1 MNKPSHSISCGILI
15 LAFLSTPCLVVGQ
28 APVRQHRV
36 SNKILLNGR
45 WQIQSSCKA
54 TEKGEQISD
63 VSFQPKGWYAATV
76 PGAVVANLVRDGDP
90 NYPSPYTGLNLR
102 RMPGVEYTIGS
113 EFANQPI
120 PADSPFHCSW
130 WYRTTFPAPHKTK
143 AGLTW
148 LNFQGI
154 NYRANIWMN
163 GNLIADTKQI
173 AGAWRTYELN
183 VTDRVRRNNAIAIE
197 VFAPSETDLGI
208 TFVDWNPMPPDKNM
222 GLWREAYLASS
233 GPVSIRH
240 PFIDAKVNT
249 ETLDAADLTVYAV
262 ARNGSN
268 KPVKGSLEVSI
279 GRIHLAQDVELAAGE
294 TREITFTPDQYPQLH
309 VKNPRL
315 WWPAKLGPQNLYQA
329 IFRFGTHYFESDRQ
343 AIHFGIRQVTS
354 EFTEK
359 GYRMFKING
368 KRIVIRGG
376 GWTFDMLLNRSDER
390 VEQEMRY
397 ALDMNL
403 NTIRLEGK
411 IENDHFFDLAD
422 RMGMLVMAGWCCCDF
437 WEKWGEWSDQ
447 DKDIAAESLRSQLL
461 RIRSHP
467 STVMWLNGSDNPP
480 VAEVEQR
487 YLAVEKEIHWPTP
500 VVSSATAKP
509 AEFSGA
515 SGVKMTGPYEY
526 VPPSYWLADTKTGGA
541 HGFNTETSPGA
552 AIPPPESIR
561 KFIPADH
568 LWPIDDYWNFH
579 AGGGEFKDLKR
590 YTDALDRRY
599 GPSGS
604 MEEYSLKSQA
614 AAYEG
619 ERAMFEA
626 YVRNKYSS
634 TGVIQWMLNNAWP
647 SMIWHLYD
655 WYLRPGGGYFGAKKA
670 NELLHVQYSED
681 DNGVYVTNSMYQ
693 PSANMKVRAQVLN
706 LDMAVKFEKEARL
719 DVAPDSSV
727 RVLTIP
733 DIADLSPT
741 YFVRVWLMDS
751 SGKPVSDNFYWRS
764 TKPDVLDWT
773 HTEWFYTPATQL
785 EDLSALK
792 TLPKVAINASAT
804 AHNEQG
810 QTIMR
815 IMVKNSGKSLGFQVH
830 LRVTTGVD
838 EDILPV
844 FFDDNYFPLSPGE
857 ERTITASFDARQIS
871 GPANVVVDGWNVQP
885 LKVRAKVAGGSAQ
898 ARSGK
903 GERRVKEA
911 AATPRS
917 SAQ

>member
-1 MNKPSHSISCGILI
+1 MKTPGSLRNCGVLI
-15 LAFLSTPCLVVGQ
+15 VALFSTLNLVGQ
-28 APVRQHRV
+28 SLAEESGVAK
-36 SNKILLNGR
+36 KILLNGH
-45 WQIQSSCKA
+45 WQIQSSCKVA
-54 TEKGEQISD
+54 EKGDVISGA
-63 VSFQPKGWYAATV
+63 SFQPKGWYPARV
-76 PGAVVANLVRDGDP
+76 PGAVVANLVGDKDP

-102 RMPGVEYTIGS
+102 KMPGVEYAIGS

-130 WYRTTFPAPHKTK
+130 WYRTTFHSPEESKTE
-143 AGLTW
+143 LTW
-148 LNFQGI
+148 LNFRGI
-154 NYRANIWMN
+154 NYRANLWMN
-163 GNLIADTKQI
+163 GTLIGDTKQI

-183 VTDRVRRNNAIAIE
+183 VTGRVRPNNAIAVE
-197 VFAPSETDLGI
+197 VFPPSQTDLGI

-222 GLWREAYLASS
+222 GLWREVYLATS
-233 GPVSIRH
+233 GPVAIRH
-240 PFIDAKVNT
+240 PFVDSKINT
-249 ETLDAADLTVYAV
+249 DTLDAADLTVYAE
-262 ARNGSN
+262 AKNGSD
-268 KPVKGSLEVSI
+268 KLVKGLLEVVIEHIRLS
-279 GRIHLAQDVELAAGE
+279 QNVELAAGE
-294 TREITFTPDQYPQLH
+294 SREISFTPEQYPQLH

-329 IFRFGTHYFESDRQ
+329 TFRFTTHDSESDRQ

-359 GYRMFKING
+359 GYRLFKING
-368 KRIVIRGG
+368 KKIVIRGG
-376 GWTFDMLLNRSDER
+376 GWTFDMLLDRSDLR

-411 IENDHFFDLAD
+411 IESDHFFDLAD
-422 RMGMLVMAGWCCCDF
+422 RTGMLVMAGWCCCDF
-437 WEKWGEWSDQ
+437 WEKWGKWSAE
-447 DKDIAAESLRSQLL
+447 DKNIAAESLRSQLL
-461 RIRSHP
+461 RIRYHP

-480 VAEVEQR
+480 NAEVEQR

-500 VVSSATAKP
+500 VVSSATQKK

-526 VPPSYWLADTKTGGA
+526 VPPSYWLADTKNGGA
-541 HGFNTETSPGA
+541 YGFNTETSPGA
-552 AIPPPESIR
+552 AIPTPQSIR

-579 AGGGEFKDLKR
+579 AGGGQFKNLKR
-590 YTDALDRRY
+590 YTDGLDRRY
-599 GPSGS
+599 GPSNS

-655 WYLRPGGGYFGAKKA
+655 WYLMPSGGYFGAKKA

-693 PSANMKVRAQVLN
+693 PSPNMKVRVQVLN
-706 LDMAVKFEKEARL
+706 LDMAVKFEKEASL
-719 DVAPDSSV
+719 DVAPDSSTP
-727 RVLTIP
+727 VLTIP
-733 DIADLSPT
+733 DIAGLSST
-741 YFVRVWLMDS
+741 YFVRVWLMDA

-764 TKPDVLDWT
+764 TKPDVLDWS
-773 HTEWFYTPATQL
+773 HSEWFYTPATQL
-785 EDLSALK
+785 EDMSALK
-792 TLPKVAINASAT
+792 TLPAVQVNASAT

-815 IMVKNSGKSLGFQVH
+815 ITVHNPSKSLGFQVH
-830 LRVTTGVD
+830 LRVTRGGD
-838 EDILPV
+838 EDVLPIL
-844 FFDDNYFPLSPGE
+844 FDDNYFPLFPGE
-857 ERTITASFDARQIS
+857 NRTITARFDAGQA
-871 GPANVVVDGWNVQP
+871 PEPPNVVVDGWNVHE
-885 LKVRAKVAGGSAQ
+885 LKVRAKIMGGAAQTRSHQAEASAKAVAV
-898 ARSGK
+898 RP
-903 GERRVKEA
+903 
-911 AATPRS
+911 ATKT
-917 SAQ
+917 Q